1 MQLKFHSSTTYKSQ
15 DMEATVMLTDRG
27 GWKGE
32 EDVAHRY
39 REILLSLKGE
49 WNDAICSNMDAP
61 KDYHSK
67 WSQTETNTIYYL
79 FVESKKTDT
88 NKLIYK
94 TGIDSQT

>member
-79 FVESKKTDT
+79 FTKNITYFFIT
-88 NKLIYK
+88 YHILLIC
-94 TGIDSQT
+94 GI